1 MTARSDESNRGPA
14 IACAILKRARGEWA
28 TALELADEAQCAPR
42 IRGHKRTERNA
53 AILRQYTSGM
63 RVSDIAVAH
72 GISASRVDQLIRDS
86 GTPRR
91 EKKPEKRAKPSSP
104 SRSGKPQGP
113 QITPEGFR
121 LTICPSTPD
130 HRYTV
135 REVTEPMFS
144 ALGIGRYLDRDTA
157 TQRRLA

>member
-1 MTARSDESNRGPA
+1 MTGRS
-14 IACAILKRARGEWA
+14 
-28 TALELADEAQCAPR
+28 
-42 IRGHKRTERNA
+42 HKRTERNA

-91 EKKPEKRAKPSSP
+91 EKKPEKRAKPSTAV
-104 SRSGKPQGP
+104 RQAKPQGP
-113 QITPEGFR
+113 QITPDGVR
-121 LTICPSTPD
+121 LTICPSGQD
-130 HRYTV
+130 YRFTV
-135 REVTEPMFS
+135 REVTEPLFS

>member
-1 MTARSDESNRGPA
+1 MTG
-14 IACAILKRARGEWA
+14 
-28 TALELADEAQCAPR
+28 
-42 IRGHKRTERNA
+42 RGHKRTERNA

-91 EKKPEKRAKPSSP
+91 EKRPEKRAKPTSP
-104 SRSGKPQGP
+104 SRSVKPQGP
-113 QITPEGFR
+113 QITPEGCR

-157 TQRRLA
+157 TQRRLGSVE